1 MKARIIILKLILSGK
16 GYNEMKA
23 RSVFYIRF
31 LLVLLLIQ
39 VSVIALSQE
48 AGSCA
53 ENLKTAQTLFSRGQ
67 VEKVPAILNKC
78 MKSGFKREEQIAAYK
93 LLIQSYLLEDKIEQA
108 DSAMLTFLHKYPE
121 YQLSET
127 DHASFVSLYNSFR
140 VKPLTQ
146 FTFHI
151 GTNIPFLTNIR
162 VWSISSEPI
171 GSSYSSEALNLFTS
185 LEVKIPVNTKF
196 EANIEA
202 GFLQSRFKNT
212 EDFLGFTT
220 VYTES
225 MQRLEI
231 PLTVTWNF
239 AQLSKNLTTFARLGA
254 GPVLNLSVKATAT
267 TTGTDD
273 NNHIIISGADLDRS
287 ESRIFIDLF
296 LQAGAGIKFKTP
308 GGFISLE
315 ARSNF
320 GLSDQVLR
328 KSDPSTLELD
338 NRYSYSDDEFNI
350 NNLNINIGYTQIF
363 YKPSKRK

>member
-1 MKARIIILKLILSGK
+1 MKAISALNIRIL
-16 GYNEMKA
+16 
-23 RSVFYIRF
+23 F
-31 LLVLLLIQ
+31 VLLLIQ

-48 AGSCA
+48 ASSCA

-140 VKPLTQ
+140 VRPLAQ
-146 FTFHI
+146 VTFHI
-151 GTNIPFLTNIR
+151 GTNIPFITNIE
-162 VWSISSEPI
+162 VCSISSEPI
-171 GSSYSSEALNLFTS
+171 ESLYSSEALNLFTS
-185 LEVKIPVNTKF
+185 LEVKIPLSTKF
-196 EANIEA
+196 EANIET

-212 EDFLGFTT
+212 ENFLGFTT
-220 VYTES
+220 VYTETL
-225 MQRLEI
+225 QRLEI

-239 AQLSKNLTTFARLGA
+239 AQIGKKLNTFVRLGT
-254 GPVLNLSVKATAT
+254 GPVLNLSSKATTT

-273 NNHIIISGADLDRS
+273 NNHIIISGADLERS
-287 ESRIFIDLF
+287 ESRIFMDMFI
-296 LQAGAGIKFKTP
+296 QVGAGIKFKTP

-315 ARSNF
+315 ARSDF
-320 GLSDQVLR
+320 GMSNQVLR
-328 KSDPSTLELD
+328 KLDASTLELA
-338 NRYSYSDDEFNI
+338 NRYSYSDDDFNI